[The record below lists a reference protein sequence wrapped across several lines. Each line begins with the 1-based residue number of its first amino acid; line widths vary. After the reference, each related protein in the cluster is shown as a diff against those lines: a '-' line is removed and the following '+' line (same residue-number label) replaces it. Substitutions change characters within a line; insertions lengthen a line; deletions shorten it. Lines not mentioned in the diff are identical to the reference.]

1 MIRVKLPLHLRRL
14 ANVDGNEVTI
24 KVQGVVTQRSVLD
37 ALEAQYPVLH
47 GTVRDR
53 ITKKRRSMVRLFA
66 CGQDLSN
73 EDIDEPLPEAVA
85 TGDEPYMIV
94 AAIAGG

>member
-73 EDIDEPLPEAVA
+73 EDIDQPLPGAVA

-94 AAIAGG
+94 GAIAGG